1 MLAETEGLAVE
12 LFSELDDYLFVG
24 FLEFFLLV
32 PFRNDYLFQLSAF
45 TLLYCQLVLELAYS
59 GAELLEIEIA
69 SVFLFD
75 EDVSDLSELGT
86 G

>member
-32 PFRNDYLFQLSAF
+32 PFRNDYLFQLCAF
-45 TLLYCQLVLELAYS
+45 TPLHCQLVLELAYS
-59 GAELLEIEIA
+59 GAELLEIEVA